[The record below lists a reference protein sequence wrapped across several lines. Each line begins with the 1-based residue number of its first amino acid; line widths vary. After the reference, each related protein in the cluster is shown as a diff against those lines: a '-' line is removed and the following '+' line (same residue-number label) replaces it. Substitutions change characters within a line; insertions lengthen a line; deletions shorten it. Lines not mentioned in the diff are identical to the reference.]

1 MIIGSASFGLLAL
14 CLLAGAVSG
23 NHNGSSGGTIG
34 LVGFG
39 FVLLLVSVLAFAGG
53 VTYLKSSKP
62 SSKNVI
68 D

>member
-1 MIIGSASFGLLAL
+1 
-14 CLLAGAVSG
+14 VSG
-23 NHNGSSGGTIG
+23 NHNGSSGGTIV

-53 VTYLKSSKP
+53 VAYLKSSKP
-62 SSKNVI
+62 SSRNVI